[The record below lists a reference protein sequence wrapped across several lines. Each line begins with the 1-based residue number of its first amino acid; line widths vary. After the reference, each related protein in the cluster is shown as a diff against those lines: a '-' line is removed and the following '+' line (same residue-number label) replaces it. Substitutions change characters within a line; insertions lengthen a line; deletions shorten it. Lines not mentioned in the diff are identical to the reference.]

1 MPCSS
6 CGAPTVHDG
15 EGCSSTGCSTTTT
28 VTASGCGS
36 SGSHRSRT
44 PIRLLTNE
52 DSDSMILNVKEA
64 KNWRIDMLHVSA
76 SITFAN
82 MIDGRRGHVVVE
94 NRKEGS
100 AAALSCGNTDVVTNV
115 NWPLVISDGQT
126 VVIRYYGDVDALI
139 LEVMHGV

>member
-1 MPCSS
+1 
-6 CGAPTVHDG
+6 
-15 EGCSSTGCSTTTT
+15 
-28 VTASGCGS
+28 
-36 SGSHRSRT
+36 
-44 PIRLLTNE
+44 
-52 DSDSMILNVKEA
+52 MILNVKEA

-115 NWPLVISDGQT
+115 TWPLVISDGQT